1 MIVLWF
7 LIAFLV
13 GSFMF
18 SYWLGRL
25 ANVNLRRIGDGNPG
39 GANLWSA
46 AGYPYGLAGIAL
58 DFLKGYLAVLLI
70 QQTTNANGLKLIL
83 IALAPILGH
92 CFSPFLNWKGGK
104 GIAVTFGVWS
114 ALTNFSASLAYA
126 VILAL
131 LWLLF
136 RWVHRG
142 RPMTSEVN
150 ALQVV
155 LGMLLLAVFLFN
167 RSYEAA
173 ILWFWGGNLLLLA
186 ITHRRELRN
195 LMTA

>member
-70 QQTTNANGLKLIL
+70 QQTTNANGFKLIL

-114 ALTNFSASLAYA
+114 ALTDFSASLAYA

-155 LGMLLLAVFLFN
+155 LGMLLLAIFLFN

>member
-155 LGMLLLAVFLFN
+155 LGMLLLAIFLFN